1 MVFATTQALVTNR
14 ERAGMPDDVEDE
26 ITAVDRYR
34 GNSNNPDDR
43 GAHGG
48 ANASELLNP
57 MGRLAGRLSR
67 SSSQNYT
74 RRSGA
79 TEMACAPTFL

>member
-1 MVFATTQALVTNR
+1 MTNANEDGAR
-14 ERAGMPDDVEDE
+14 DVEDE
-26 ITAVDRYR
+26 ITAVDRKR

-79 TEMACAPTFL
+79 TEVACAPTFL